1 LVKKGKTNSGS
12 FKKGH
17 RQSKESREKISLS
30 KKGKKLSVETKNK
43 MSESKKGKTNSGSF
57 KKGHIP
63 WIKGK
68 KGVMPEPH
76 NKGKKASLET
86 RKKMSES
93 KKGHIPWIKGKK
105 GVMPE
110 PHNKGKKASL
120 ETRKKMSES
129 HKGKT
134 PVNKGRKMSE
144 GQKKKIS
151 TSKKGVKYAP
161 GRFSGMKGKKQTEA
175 TRKKI
180 SDKNKGRVVLETTKV
195 KLRKFNTGKK
205 ASEETKKK
213 QSLARMGV
221 EPWNK
226 GQTGVY
232 SEESLEKIRKARATQ
247 VFPKQDT
254 KPEKYLQ
261 SLLQD
266 KKIKFE
272 THRNFVKRGIHIYG
286 QPDIFIEPNICI
298 FMDGDYWHCNP
309 HDYVYKKRLQPGFK
323 PNDIITGKKYAKD
336 KWASDKN
343 VNNKLKEK
351 NYVVLRFWQSE
362 LEANP
367 EKYIQKILKLIKN
380 A

>member
-1 LVKKGKTNSGS
+1 
-12 FKKGH
+12 
-17 RQSKESREKISLS
+17 
-30 KKGKKLSVETKNK
+30 
-43 MSESKKGKTNSGSF
+43 
-57 KKGHIP
+57 
-63 WIKGK
+63 
-68 KGVMPEPH
+68 MPEPH

-93 KKGHIPWIKGKK
+93 QKGHTPWNKGKK

-110 PHNKGKKASL
+110 PWNKGKTGIFSE

-151 TSKKGVKYAP
+151 TSKKGVKYAL
-161 GRFSGMKGKKQTEA
+161 GRFSGMKGKKQTEE
-175 TRKKI
+175 TKKKI

-195 KLRKFNTGKK
+195 KLRKANTGKK
-205 ASEETKKK
+205 ASKETKNK

-232 SEESLEKIRKARATQ
+232 SEESLEKIRKARANQ
-247 VFPKQDT
+247 VFPKEDT

-272 THRNFVKRGIHIYG
+272 THRNFVKRGIRIYG

-336 KWASDKN
+336 KWAIDKN

-367 EKYIQKILKLIKN
+367 DKWIQKILKLIKKT
-380 A
+380 